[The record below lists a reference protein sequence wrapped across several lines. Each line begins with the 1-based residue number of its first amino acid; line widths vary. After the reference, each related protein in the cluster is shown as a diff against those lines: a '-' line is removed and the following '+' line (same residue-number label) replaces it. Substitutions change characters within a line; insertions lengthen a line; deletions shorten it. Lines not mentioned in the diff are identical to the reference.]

1 MHLRFLRQITTIVD
15 EEKPPD
21 NYVNPQNLS
30 YLDNAMLKEVF
41 KKIEQSQQ
49 KLKSEFIGTT

>member
-15 EEKPPD
+15 EEKQPD
-21 NYVNPQNLS
+21 NYINPNNLS

-41 KKIEQSQQ
+41 KKIEQLQG
-49 KLKSEFIGTT
+49 KLKSEFIGTA